1 MSRPKPSRA
10 CRRHLKAGDRD
21 AASACWQDV
30 AELTRLLFA
39 EPSPAPAKYW
49 LAQTG
54 LIASS
59 EVRSPMVEVSA
70 ELAAWL
76 DREIARRA
84 AMPAELRL
92 VNAG

>member
-1 MSRPKPSRA
+1 VQT
-10 CRRHLKAGDRD
+10 HLKAGDRD

-39 EPSPAPAKYW
+39 EPSPAPAKHW

-54 LIASS
+54 LIDSS
-59 EVRSPMVEVSA
+59 EVRSPIVEVSA

-76 DREIARRA
+76 EPEIARRA
-84 AMPAELRL
+84 GMSAELCL